1 MIQRMLAVWSLVPL
15 PLPFPCIPPQFP
27 LLPSL
32 INTFFLPVSPKAL
45 LLALFFSNNTLSF
58 GKACPLVIWK
68 VEKWSR
74 SVMSN
79 SLWPRGLQPPRLLC
93 PWDFS
98 GKSTGGGCHFL
109 LQGIFP
115 TQGLNPDLL
124 HCRRTLYP
132 LSHQGSP
139 FSFGKAHPF
148 FQHEAKGS
156 QSCGLTWSSLQSKN
170 PALQSHL
177 GFISFLFRRHP
188 NSAQLHLDC
197 YLSSTL
203 SQLFWWPHQPPS
215 HSTLNCEIIRR
226 VKSPIHMIS

>member
-1 MIQRMLAVWSLVPL
+1 MKSLSHVQLFVTPWTATSQAAL
-15 PLPFPCIPPQFP
+15 SMGFFRQEYWRGLPFP
-27 LLPSL
+27 
-32 INTFFLPVSPKAL
+32 SP
-45 LLALFFSNNTLSF
+45 
-58 GKACPLVIWK
+58 
-68 VEKWSR
+68 
-74 SVMSN
+74 
-79 SLWPRGLQPPRLLC
+79 
-93 PWDFS
+93 
-98 GKSTGGGCHFL
+98 
-109 LQGIFP
+109 GIFP